1 MAEMKKEQIDSTAC
15 VHSSAKL
22 GTGVRI
28 GPYAIIDERAE
39 IGDSSIIDAHAV
51 IGAGSKVGKECH
63 IHYGAI
69 IGDMPQDVKYAG
81 EKTNVV
87 MGDRNQIR
95 EYVTINRATGPGN
108 KTILG
113 NDNILMS
120 HVHIGHNSKLGSN
133 IVIVSLSQLAGHV
146 TIEDRVVIGG
156 MVGIPQFLRVG
167 KMAMLGGYARIF
179 QDIPPFMLA
188 EGNPAD
194 VQAINAVGLKRNN
207 IKREVITLIKEAY
220 KLLYRSGMNTSQ
232 ALEKIYEVC
241 RINGKV
247 PEDIKYLMDFI
258 KKSTK
263 GINRKKTSTE
273 LLSSEGSGLT
283 ETEGFFVKVKKILIK

>member
-1 MAEMKKEQIDSTAC
+1 MSNKQLDSLAHI
-15 VHSSAKL
+15 HSSAQL
-22 GTGVRI
+22 GEGVKV
-28 GPYAIIDERAE
+28 GPYAIIDENAV
-39 IGDSSIIDAHAV
+39 IGDNSIIDAHAV
-51 IGAGSKVGKECH
+51 IGAGSKIGKECH

-113 NDNILMS
+113 DNNILMS
-120 HVHIGHNSKLGSN
+120 HVHIGHNTKLGSN
-133 IVIVSLSQLAGHV
+133 VVIVSLSQLAGHV
-146 TIEDRVVIGG
+146 TIEDSVIIGG

-167 KMAMLGGYARIF
+167 KMTMIGGYARLF
-179 QDIPPFMLA
+179 QDIPPYMLV

-194 VQAINAVGLKRNN
+194 VQAINSVGLKRNN
-207 IKREVITLIKEAY
+207 MKREIISIIKESY
-220 KLLYRSGMNTSQ
+220 KLLYRSGLNTSQ
-232 ALEKIYEVC
+232 ALESIYEKC
-241 RINGKV
+241 RINGRV
-247 PEDIKYLMDFI
+247 PEEIQYLIDFI

-273 LLSSEGSGLT
+273 LLSSEGSGLA
-283 ETEGFFVKVKKILIK
+283 ETEGFFAKVKHILTK